1 VSEPTLDDAGSQPSG
16 RYWEPL
22 YPYFDEDEW
31 AGPLPLTDAEL
42 DDAIVRLVR
51 LYPGRLGRPRIA
63 HILAGHRG
71 RKIKAKYGHLQDYGR
86 DPCVSLEQVRQRVK
100 QLLQAGRLAQ
110 RGDNPPR
117 LVPARR
123 HIGTRTSSLGGL

>member
-1 VSEPTLDDAGSQPSG
+1 MAPAWMTVGETRATT
-16 RYWEPL
+16 R
-22 YPYFDEDEW
+22 YFDEDEW
-31 AGPLPLTDAEL
+31 AGPLPLNDAEL

-71 RKIKAKYGHLQDYGR
+71 RKIKAKYSRLPYYGR
-86 DPCVSLEQVRQRVK
+86 DPFVSLERVRHRVTR
-100 QLLQAGRLAQ
+100 LLQTGRLEQ

-117 LVPARR
+117 LVPAARSR
-123 HIGTRTSSLGGL
+123 PKRGR